1 MTVNKFR
8 VKSQIL
14 INLTTGVNKTIQL
27 SSASAVARILP
38 FEPIESVLKPRM
50 CGSAKG
56 EIVSAGDLIA
66 RKGRG
71 YTVSFVLFQVSGPNP
86 LNCRLS

>member
-14 INLTTGVNKTIQL
+14 INLTTGVNETIQFR
-27 SSASAVARILP
+27 SASAVARFLP
-38 FEPIESVLKPRM
+38 FEPIECVLKPRIY
-50 CGSAKG
+50 GSAKG
-56 EIVSAGDLIA
+56 EIVIAGDLLA

-71 YTVSFVLFQVSGPNP
+71 CAVSFVLCQVSEPNP